1 MKESNDMAM
10 TLKTGTLSVAT
21 AFPNPPWDVYN
32 SKTGETGG
40 FDIELI
46 SAISEQMNLTLNK
59 IQYKG
64 ENFNNI
70 FDGLSNRSYDV
81 VISGT
86 TITPE
91 RSQIALFSKPYLEFS
106 QTIAVNRQKAPKVS
120 GLPIFKVWWPA
131 FKEATRRITWQKDCW
146 SEVFCRTSNII
157 RIIKLMR

>member
-1 MKESNDMAM
+1 MCNDMVM
-10 TLKTGTLSVAT
+10 TLKTGALSVAT

-46 SAISEQMNLTLNK
+46 SAICGQMNLTLQK

-64 ENFNNI
+64 ENFNDI
-70 FDGLSNRSYDV
+70 FAGLSNGSYDV

-91 RSQIALFSKPYLEFS
+91 RSQVAFVFQALSRIQSNHRSQSSKSAKGILDYRFSRFGGRHSK
-106 QTIAVNRQKAPKVS
+106 R
-120 GLPIFKVWWPA
+120 
-131 FKEATRRITWQKDCW
+131 
-146 SEVFCRTSNII
+146 
-157 RIIKLMR
+157 